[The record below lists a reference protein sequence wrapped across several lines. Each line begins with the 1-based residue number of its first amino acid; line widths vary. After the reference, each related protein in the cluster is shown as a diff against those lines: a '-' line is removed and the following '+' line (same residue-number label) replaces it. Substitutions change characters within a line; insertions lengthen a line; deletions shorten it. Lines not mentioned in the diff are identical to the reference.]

1 MHCQFEVDREIKQT
15 NTNTQVHKFGRPPW
29 PCGGKINK
37 EIEESRHKWG
47 STLLSLTIHFPI
59 TKGDTG
65 AQWST
70 SIFPLAHNGSGHQ
83 QQYSFTFRLS
93 HSNKDAGRHWPPKRN
108 SLSYWKKWK
117 INRLSPVDS
126 FQFHFRPNLISYTHQ
141 ACLWNQILRKMLKID
156 GKYWSKQENV
166 SVRGRRAVAW
176 QRSPLQIMAWHL
188 ESEPVKCQTGYDRN
202 GDRQIMTDLW
212 PRSSERS
219 QLTQP
224 SVSWCAF
231 RSRKG
236 NQAKQEYKE
245 SLPTSTFQSRFLW
258 GSIHGNSPLSPAPW
272 VVAGAIS
279 SRFTPPNS

>member
-1 MHCQFEVDREIKQT
+1 MISLHLSSGSEWKWTPATILIYLLF
-15 NTNTQVHKFGRPPW
+15 PPV
-29 PCGGKINK
+29 
-37 EIEESRHKWG
+37 E
-47 STLLSLTIHFPI
+47 
-59 TKGDTG
+59 TKMQAAIDLPNRTRS
-65 AQWST
+65 AT
-70 SIFPLAHNGSGHQ
+70 E
-83 QQYSFTFRLS
+83 
-93 HSNKDAGRHWPPKRN
+93 KKR
-108 SLSYWKKWK
+108 K

-126 FQFHFRPNLISYTHQ
+126 FQFHFRLNLISYTYQ
-141 ACLWNQILRKMLKID
+141 ACLWNQILQNFLKID
-156 GKYWSKQENV
+156 RKYWSKQENV

-258 GSIHGNSPLSPAPW
+258 GSIHGNNQLSPAPW
-272 VVAGAIS
+272 VVTGANS
-279 SRFTPPNS
+279 SRFTTPNS